1 MATLMKHGK
10 DNPALPFTG
19 EQDEVPT
26 LVRWARMEYPTAAGG
41 GGHHPPVGAG
51 RDAAL
56 LRVL

>member
-1 MATLMKHGK
+1 MKHGK